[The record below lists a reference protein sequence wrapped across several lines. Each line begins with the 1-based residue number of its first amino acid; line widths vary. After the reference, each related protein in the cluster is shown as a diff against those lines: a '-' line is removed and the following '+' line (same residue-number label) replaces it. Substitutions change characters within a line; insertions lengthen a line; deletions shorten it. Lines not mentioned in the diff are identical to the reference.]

1 MNYKMISA
9 DDHLDLQYLPT
20 NLWTER
26 LPKALCDRA
35 PHIEDR
41 DGNSMWVC
49 DGEAWGRWAG
59 TGGTAPGGYG
69 PGWRGGASHVRACGR
84 HGDHRSSPAHRPSRP
99 TTTG

>member
-26 LPKALCDRA
+26 LPKVLRDRA

-41 DGNSMWVC
+41 DGNSM
-49 DGEAWGRWAG
+49 
-59 TGGTAPGGYG
+59 
-69 PGWRGGASHVRACGR
+69 
-84 HGDHRSSPAHRPSRP
+84 
-99 TTTG
+99 